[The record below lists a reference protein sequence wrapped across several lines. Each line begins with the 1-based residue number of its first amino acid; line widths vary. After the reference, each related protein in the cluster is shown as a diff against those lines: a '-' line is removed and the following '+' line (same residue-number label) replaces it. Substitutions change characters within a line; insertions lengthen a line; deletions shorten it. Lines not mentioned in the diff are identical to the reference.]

1 VRRVL
6 YCWPELI
13 AYHDATVFVCEGEKD
28 ADNVRALDLTA
39 TTVASG
45 KWTQDCI
52 DALAGRDCWIIQDVD
67 INGAG
72 DKKARN
78 TANHLHNVT
87 KSIKIVRLPGLTGDP
102 GNKDVSD
109 WLGQGHSKDELI
121 EVCASTPD
129 WKPSDDAEQEDETT
143 APLRAK
149 QQAEQ
154 QKQSERDENSDEL
167 PPEAEDA
174 IALAFADR
182 HAHEL
187 RYVNAWGRWLSFD
200 GSRWADD
207 TTLHTFDRVRTI
219 CREIAFV
226 GDKPARAVA
235 SAKTVVAV
243 ERLARA
249 DRRFAATGT

>member
-1 VRRVL
+1 
-6 YCWPELI
+6 
-13 AYHDATVFVCEGEKD
+13 T
-28 ADNVRALDLTA
+28 
-39 TTVASG
+39 
-45 KWTQDCI
+45 
-52 DALAGRDCWIIQDVD
+52 
-67 INGAG
+67 
-72 DKKARN
+72 
-78 TANHLHNVT
+78 
-87 KSIKIVRLPGLTGDP
+87 SIKIIRLPGLTGEP
-102 GNKDVSD
+102 KRKDVTD
-109 WLGQGHSKDELI
+109 WLNDMGHTKDELLRVV
-121 EVCASTPD
+121 EDTPD
-129 WKPSDDAEQEDETT
+129 WEPSDDAEQEDDTT

-149 QQAEQ
+149 QQ
-154 QKQSERDENSDEL
+154 SERDENEL

-182 HAHEL
+182 PPHEL

-207 TTLHTFDRVRTI
+207 TTLHTFDRVRAI

-249 DRRFAATGT
+249 D

>member
-1 VRRVL
+1 MSTAVPPIIVFRESCEAHALAVRNGA
-6 YCWPELI
+6 E
-13 AYHDATVFVCEGEKD
+13 
-28 ADNVRALDLTA
+28 DLREA
-39 TTVASG
+39 G
-45 KWTQDCI
+45 
-52 DALAGRDCWIIQDVD
+52 DALQNLAQAVGIEELGGQDAVQRT
-67 INGAG
+67 IAEALTSEAAQPSNGFDEHAF
-72 DKKARN
+72 N
-78 TANHLHNVT
+78 
-87 KSIKIVRLPGLTGDP
+87 KI
-102 GNKDVSD
+102 
-109 WLGQGHSKDELI
+109 
-121 EVCASTPD
+121 C
-129 WKPSDDAEQEDETT
+129 DDARAEHD
-143 APLRAK
+143 RAK

-154 QKQSERDENSDEL
+154 QEQSERDENRNEL

-187 RYVNAWGRWLSFD
+187 RYVTAWGRWLSFD

-207 TTLHTFDRVRTI
+207 TTLHTFDRMRAI

-249 DRRFAATGT
+249 DRRFAATAEHWDDSGWKLNEGEDDNGHL